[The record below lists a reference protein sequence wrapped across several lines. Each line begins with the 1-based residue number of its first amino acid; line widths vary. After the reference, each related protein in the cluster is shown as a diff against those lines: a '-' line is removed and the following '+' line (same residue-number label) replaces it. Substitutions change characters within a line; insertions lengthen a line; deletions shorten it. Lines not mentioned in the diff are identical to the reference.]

1 MAVKEIPFRCELGGK
16 KDLGDINRF
25 LTLTFQR
32 GINNK
37 IMMLVLMDK
46 RTIATKHKF
55 LLLAIHISLLSKVI
69 I

>member
-1 MAVKEIPFRCELGGK
+1 
-16 KDLGDINRF
+16 LGDINRF

>member
-1 MAVKEIPFRCELGGK
+1 
-16 KDLGDINRF
+16 LGDINRF

-55 LLLAIHISLLSKVI
+55 LLLAI
-69 I
+69 